1 MAGGW
6 QLDVEVKPET
16 DLKRV
21 LHDIESTAASHASA
35 EHNRAGEGRAPARE
49 ITTSF
54 GRVYQMRPDQSKV
67 AIEWIPPS
75 PILGCIALTRGQ
87 AVLHPTEGKVV
98 HFPQAIRRRRGT
110 TTIVVRT
117 GNRPDLLELF
127 DLAIEMEAKLR
138 SEVSTG
144 QSGMSRQPANITA
157 AALAEDRSLS
167 RRRA

>member
-1 MAGGW
+1 MARDR
-6 QLDVEVKPET
+6 QLDVEVKSET

-35 EHNRAGEGRAPARE
+35 EHNRAGEARPARE

-54 GRVYQMRPDQSKV
+54 G
-67 AIEWIPPS
+67 APS
-75 PILGCIALTRGQ
+75 DAPRSVKGRDRMGTSLADSRLHGATRGQ

-98 HFPQAIRRRRGT
+98 NFPQAIRRRRGT

-138 SEVSTG
+138 SEVSTE
-144 QSGMSRQPANITA
+144 QSGRSPATG
-157 AALAEDRSLS
+157 ECHRGGFG
-167 RRRA
+167 